1 MATTTVNGKRGR
13 GGLQVPTPPQGYLNF
28 TSQSSQ
34 TVRSSLRLARS
45 SLGGLARKG
54 EMDGWMG
61 GEWKDRAL
69 DGRPKIKCESA
80 RQLCLPCKR
89 TEQTGGG
96 GSEEGGDHSHHRH
109 HHHDGTTPTSHRPSR
124 LSLRVASVDSTE
136 RTPRTGRAR
145 EMGKEGEK
153 RRGQRPDRD
162 GQERGPGGD
171 VYDFFCLWCVDRVP
185 AASSFLCASNLHPLS
200 VRGSGPS

>member
-13 GGLQVPTPPQGYLNF
+13 GGLQVPTPPQGYLHF

-45 SLGGLARKG
+45 SLGGLARK
-54 EMDGWMG
+54 
-61 GEWKDRAL
+61 A
-69 DGRPKIKCESA
+69 ESA

-136 RTPRTGRAR
+136 RTPRKGRKGRAR

-162 GQERGPGGD
+162 GQERGLGGD

>member
-1 MATTTVNGKRGR
+1 MDGWVENGK
-13 GGLQVPTPPQGYLNF
+13 T
-28 TSQSSQ
+28 
-34 TVRSSLRLARS
+34 AR
-45 SLGGLARKG
+45 
-54 EMDGWMG
+54 WMG
-61 GEWKDRAL
+61 GE
-69 DGRPKIKCESA
+69 KIKCESA

-109 HHHDGTTPTSHRPSR
+109 HHHDGTAPTTHRPSR
-124 LSLRVASVDSTE
+124 LSPWVASVDSTE
-136 RTPRTGRAR
+136 RTPRKGRAR

-185 AASSFLCASNLHPLS
+185 AASSFLCASNLPPLS
-200 VRGSGPS
+200 VRGSRPS